1 MCYNGENCTGRT
13 DMKRILLA
21 ALALLLIMTAHAEDF
36 AGMNAPE
43 TVPQRVISLLGSYG
57 EVWQEAGGTL
67 IATTEDAAQ
76 GDVVSLGSHSE
87 PNMELLLAL
96 NPDFVI
102 LSADT
107 AAHPAVGDLLE
118 SAGIP
123 HGYFS
128 MQTWQGYM
136 DMMKTFTQIT
146 GRDDLYAN
154 AEKTVQQP
162 IGECIAAAQSHP
174 DFGKKTALLLRA
186 YVTSVKAK
194 GSEGTVAGP
203 ILREM
208 GLVNI
213 ADSDSMLTENLTL
226 EAILAADPDYIFA
239 VTMGA
244 DQEGAEKMLE
254 DALLSNPAWNTLTA
268 VREGR
273 FVVLDRDLFHLRPNG
288 RWAEAY
294 ETIYEIVYEDP
305 KH

>member
-1 MCYNGENCTGRT
+1 
-13 DMKRILLA
+13 MKRILLA

-36 AGMNAPE
+36 AGMNALE
-43 TVPQRVISLLGSYG
+43 TAPQRVISLLGSYG

-107 AAHPAVGDLLE
+107 AAHPAVGELLE

-162 IGECIAAAQSHP
+162 IGECIAAAQSRP

-288 RWAEAY
+288 RWAQSY

>member
-1 MCYNGENCTGRT
+1 
-13 DMKRILLA
+13 
-21 ALALLLIMTAHAEDF
+21 
-36 AGMNAPE
+36 MNAPE

-136 DMMKTFTQIT
+136 DMMETFTQIT

-154 AEKTVQQP
+154 AETTVQQP

-213 ADSDSMLTENLTL
+213 ADSDRVLTENLTL

>member
-1 MCYNGENCTGRT
+1 
-13 DMKRILLA
+13 MKRILLA

-154 AEKTVQQP
+154 AETTVRQP
-162 IGECIAAAQSHP
+162 IGECIAAAQSRP

-273 FVVLDRDLFHLRPNG
+273 FAVLDRDLFHLRPNG
-288 RWAEAY
+288 RWAQSY

>member
-1 MCYNGENCTGRT
+1 
-13 DMKRILLA
+13 MKRILLA

-154 AEKTVQQP
+154 AETTVQQP
-162 IGECIAAAQSHP
+162 IGECIAAAQSCP

-288 RWAEAY
+288 RWAQSY